1 MSEFEFKRRS
11 RVCSVSERELL
22 PGEKYFSV
30 LVDQEGEI
38 IRKEIAATQWGG
50 PPDHCISWWKSQIPE
65 LDPNKFFW
73 APDNVIID
81 YFERFQT
88 IEDKTVEQYV
98 LALLLIQKRLFRLGN
113 STTDESGIEW
123 MSVSCAK
130 RGSSYQVEVATPQP
144 EEIENIQTEI
154 VDLLFSDEPFEQGID
169 DEAES
174 EPDQIVS
181 P

>member
-1 MSEFEFKRRS
+1 
-11 RVCSVSERELL
+11 
-22 PGEKYFSV
+22 
-30 LVDQEGEI
+30 
-38 IRKEIAATQWGG
+38 
-50 PPDHCISWWKSQIPE
+50 
-65 LDPNKFFW
+65 
-73 APDNVIID
+73 
-81 YFERFQT
+81 
-88 IEDKTVEQYV
+88 
-98 LALLLIQKRLFRLGN
+98 
-113 STTDESGIEW
+113 W

-130 RGSSYQVEVATPQP
+130 RGSSYQVEVATPEP